1 MLKMNIMRKLVYLML
16 LISGSL
22 LSYQQVHAQS
32 RTVSGTVVAQEDN
45 DPLQGVTVTNT
56 NTNQKTLTNNVGY
69 FSIAAETGHVLQ
81 FTYVGFARQEIKVSD
96 EKTIN
101 VKLSSDQGTLGEVV
115 VTAYDIKKSKR
126 ELTYQTITVSGDE
139 LASTRRE
146 NFINSLAGRIP
157 GAMITSTTGM
167 PGSSTSIVLRG
178 PTSIDGS
185 NQPIFVVDGLII
197 DNGAFEMKDRLPTSA
212 LNVENRNNDFANRAA
227 DINPE
232 DIESITILKG
242 PEATSLYGSDGANG
256 AVIITTKKGK
266 KGRASVAYNNSF
278 RVEKVYRLPEIQ
290 TVYDQGTDGVTN
302 PTSRFYFGQRI
313 PDGVPRFD
321 NLKNFFQ
328 SGRTQQHNLSVD
340 GGSDMGTY
348 RFTASYVDQNGVVPN
363 TGFERYNFRLNTTFK
378 LSSKINL
385 TNTFSYIQSHTD
397 KASKGSGGFLLSLLT
412 WPTDDDAKTYLDAS
426 GNRKT
431 IRGDLLGAE
440 DDNPFW
446 DVNKNKSFDDNNRL
460 LGNFQISYDAT
471 NWLNLTALMGIDY
484 YNTRGTWFFHPQSNV
499 SRTSGGILNQYREN
513 QRLLNG
519 AYRATVRKKYG
530 DIGNTLI
537 GAFTFDSRTYDVNS
551 IKGERL
557 YEPDFLSINNT
568 DPLTVASRT
577 TAENFNRFGAF
588 LTYNGN
594 YKGWLNLSL
603 SGRLDG
609 SSRLIDP
616 VNFQAK
622 DALYA
627 YWSVGT
633 SLVLS
638 DMVKLPDVV
647 RYSKLRFNYA
657 TTGRDPRTA
666 YVKANSFGPST
677 FTGGGFAPGFTQGN
691 PALRPEFSQQMEVG
705 IETKFLDN
713 RFGFDVAI
721 YDNRVKDQL
730 TAFRLSYAS
739 GAIIKW
745 VNGGT
750 VQNRG
755 IEVQLTGTPIKAK
768 NLIWDMTVN
777 FSRNRNEILEMPPN
791 IVNFYN
797 SDTWIGNIRN
807 NVTKGGNIYELSANR
822 YQRNTRGDILI
833 SPTSGLPLVIGDYT
847 PVGDRQ
853 TDFNMGLINSFSIM
867 KNLNLSFNLDIR
879 KGGDVYNGT
888 EEYLY
893 RRGMSVRTLDRET
906 PRVVKGVLN
915 DGLQNTN
922 NPTVNTIVVT
932 PFYRS
937 DFYGASA
944 SVSEDFIE
952 RDINWVRMRDLTLSY
967 TLPATLMKRQK
978 LIRSASV
985 YVTGTDLFILTNY
998 SGADPSAN
1006 ANNVSARGGIG
1017 GIGMDQGNLATPRGI
1032 NVGLRVSF

>member
-1 MLKMNIMRKLVYLML
+1 MNIMRKLFYLVLLNLAMPLVYQPA
-16 LISGSL
+16 
-22 LSYQQVHAQS
+22 YAQS
-32 RTVSGTVVAQEDN
+32 TTVSGTVVAQEDS
-45 DPLQGVTVTNT
+45 DPLQGVTVTNR
-56 NTNQKTLTNNVGY
+56 NTNQKTQTNNVGY
-69 FSIAAETGHVLQ
+69 YSIAAEKGHVLQ
-81 FTYVGFARQEIKVSD
+81 FTYVGYARQDVTVGDQKVMTIKLVSSQN
-96 EKTIN
+96 E
-101 VKLSSDQGTLGEVV
+101 LGEIV
-115 VTAYDIKKSKR
+115 VTAYDIKKSKK
-126 ELTYQTITVSGDE
+126 ELTYQVITVSGDE
-139 LASTRRE
+139 IASTRRE

-197 DNGAFEMKDRLPTSA
+197 DNGAFEMKDRLPA
-212 LNVENRNNDFANRAA
+212 NPNLNMENRNNDFANRAA

-232 DIESITILKG
+232 DIESISVLKG

-256 AVIITTKKGK
+256 AIIITTKKGK
-266 KGRASVAYNNSF
+266 KGRTALSYNNSF
-278 RVEKVYRLPEIQ
+278 RFEKVYRLPEIQ
-290 TVYDQGTDGVTN
+290 NVYDQGIDGITN
-302 PTSRFYFGQRI
+302 PSSRSYFGQRI
-313 PDGVPRFD
+313 ADSVPRFD
-321 NLKNFFQ
+321 NLNNFFGT
-328 SGRTQQHNLSVD
+328 GRTQQHNLSVD
-340 GGSDMGTY
+340 GGSDIGTY
-348 RFTASYVDQNGVVPN
+348 RFTASYVNQNGVVPN

-412 WPTDDDAKTYLDAS
+412 WPLDDDASVYLNAA
-426 GNRKT
+426 GNRKY
-431 IRGDLLGAE
+431 IRSDIGAE

-446 DVNKNKSFDDNNRL
+446 DVNKNVSFDDNNRL
-460 LGNFQISYDAT
+460 LGNFQVSYDAAK
-471 NWLNLTALMGIDY
+471 WLNLTALMGIDY
-484 YNTRGTWFFHPQSNV
+484 YNTRGTWFLHPESNV
-499 SRTSGGILNQYREN
+499 SRTSGGIFNQYREN

-530 DIGNTLI
+530 KINNTLI
-537 GAFTFDSRTYDVNS
+537 GAFTFDSRTYEVNAV
-551 IKGERL
+551 KGERL

-577 TAENFNRFGAF
+577 TAENFNRFGTF

-594 YKGWLNLSL
+594 YNSWLNLSL

-609 SSRLIDP
+609 SSRLVDP
-616 VNFQAK
+616 VNYQSK

-633 SLVLS
+633 SLILS

-647 RYSKLRFNYA
+647 RYAKLRFNYA

-666 YVKANSFGPST
+666 YVKANSFNPST
-677 FTGGGFAPGFTQGN
+677 VTGGGFAPGFTQGN
-691 PALRPEFSQQMEVG
+691 PALRPEFSNQLETG
-705 IETKFLDN
+705 IEAKFFDN
-713 RFGFDVAI
+713 RFGFDVAF

-755 IEVQLTGTPIKAK
+755 VEVQMTGTPIKAK
-768 NLIWDMTVN
+768 NLNWDITVN
-777 FSRNRNEILEMPPN
+777 FARNRNKITEMPPN
-791 IVNFYN
+791 VVNFYN

-822 YQRNTRGDILI
+822 YQRNSNGDIVV
-833 SPTSGLPLVIGDYT
+833 SATSGIPLVIGDYT

-853 TDFNMGLINSFSIM
+853 TDFNMGLINSFSFF
-867 KNLNLSFNLDIR
+867 KNLTLSFNLDIR

-888 EEYLY
+888 EEFLY
-893 RRGMSVRTLDRET
+893 RRGMSTRTLDRET

-915 DGLQNTN
+915 DGLQNTSK
-922 NPTVNTIVVT
+922 PTINTIVVT
-932 PFYRS
+932 PFYRT
-937 DFYGASA
+937 DYYTTG

-952 RDINWVRMRDLTLSY
+952 RDIDWVRMRDLTLAY
-967 TLPATLMKRQK
+967 NIPTTLIKRQK
-978 LIRSASV
+978 LIKSASV
-985 YVTGTDLFILTNY
+985 FVTGTDLFILTNY

-1032 NVGLRVSF
+1032 NVGLRASF